1 MLSSFPVALAV
12 GAAAGFLSG
21 LGIGGGSLLILW
33 LTLALHMPQ
42 TEARTINLLFFL
54 AAAGAVS
61 FYRWKK
67 GSLQIRNI
75 LPAIIAGCIS
85 AGIFAWLSYQ
95 LDVEKLRKLFGILLI
110 GVGIREL
117 IYRPKEFK

>member
-42 TEARTINLLFFL
+42 TEARTINLLFFI